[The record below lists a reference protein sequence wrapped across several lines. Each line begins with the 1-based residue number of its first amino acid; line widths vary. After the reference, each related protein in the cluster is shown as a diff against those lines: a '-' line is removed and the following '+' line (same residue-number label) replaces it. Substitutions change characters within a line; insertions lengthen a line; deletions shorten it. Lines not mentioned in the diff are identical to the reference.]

1 MNSMEE
7 TALKP
12 TASAA
17 ESQEELEEAA
27 AHQAPPA
34 ESVDL
39 SGRDGQAEPPLRVI
53 EPPKGITGIDWKELW
68 RYRELLYFLTWR
80 DVKVRYKQTVLGA
93 AWAILQPFTQMVVF
107 TIFFGKLAGIGHK
120 TGGTP
125 YPIYVYA
132 GLLPWTFFANSVTN
146 CANALVG
153 NTNLITKVYFPRLV
167 VPFATVGAALVDWA
181 VSFAV
186 LIGLML
192 WYGTHLTWQIAC
204 VPLFLAG
211 TIMAAAGVGSMLSA
225 LTVAYRDFRYVVPFL
240 IQIWLFVTP
249 VIYPSKMV
257 PGRWRWL
264 LDLNPMSGL
273 IEGFRAAFL
282 GGRLD
287 WPHIGLSFIVSAAL
301 FLAGAV
307 YFRSTERR
315 FADII

>member
-1 MNSMEE
+1 MEE
-7 TALKP
+7 TAVELTVTQDEP
-12 TASAA
+12 QALPEEPMQSPASD
-17 ESQEELEEAA
+17 
-27 AHQAPPA
+27 APHP
-34 ESVDL
+34 E
-39 SGRDGQAEPPLRVI
+39 GAEPPLRVI
-53 EPPKGITGIDWKELW
+53 EPPKGLTGINWGELW

-93 AWAILQPFTQMVVF
+93 AWAILQPLTQMVVF
-107 TIFFGKLAGIGHK
+107 TIFFGRLAGIGQK

-167 VPFATVGAALVDWA
+167 IPFATVGAALVDLA

-186 LIGLML
+186 LIALML
-192 WYGTHLTWQIAC
+192 WYGTHLTWQIAY
-204 VPLFLAG
+204 VPLFLVGTLLAAG
-211 TIMAAAGVGSMLSA
+211 GVGSLLSA

-282 GGRLD
+282 GGRMD
-287 WPHIGLSFIVSAAL
+287 WPHIALSFAVSAAL